1 MKKTILSVIL
11 VIALLFTQMGAF
23 AFDDMNEE
31 RLSWAKTAVEE
42 MADSG
47 LIKGYEDGSFRPDNA
62 VTKQEALILI
72 ARVLGFTEKS
82 SAEYIEIASDIYA
95 ETLAELETPYKDEIS
110 YLLYRGILT
119 ADDLAIYASNTEA
132 THPLKRYEAAVLLT
146 KVFERDLAAVESA
159 EIKIS
164 FEDMADIPA
173 TSKAYV
179 NYVCDKGI
187 MNGMGENLFA
197 PNEKLTRAMI
207 ATLLYRIIPVLDYEF
222 AEGSMLRFDA
232 SSSSLRLTSDADENV
247 TYTVDAKVP
256 AVLDGSV
263 AKISDFSAGT
273 KVRVTFSGADVI
285 FVEGISSAFETT
297 VTGIYNG
304 YEVYED
310 ATAILIK
317 DAKTNKS
324 ESYPI
329 STSVTVTKNDKA
341 SSVSDLVKTDYI
353 SASIKAGKVIH
364 IQAEDKTVVV
374 SGVVDSITLEPEFTL
389 NVEIDDEIISYT
401 AADTVVVRR
410 NSKVVDLS
418 DIAAGDR
425 VKLTLVYGLISEVSA
440 TSTTVKETGTIAK
453 ILISNTPSLTVS
465 VDGDEVT
472 YYLARNAKIKVAQDG
487 NSIYDLRLGDTID
500 LVIEGKTITEISLV
514 ASTASST
521 NITGVVE
528 NVESSYGYIKLVDST
543 SLIFTK
549 GAKVQDN
556 SGLSMTVKQIK
567 AGDSITVFGTA
578 TSGAVEATLIIV
590 NK

>member
-1 MKKTILSVIL
+1 MKKTLLSVIL
-11 VIALLFTQMGAF
+11 VIALLFTQFSVF

-42 MADSG
+42 MAKAG

-82 SAEYIEIASDIYA
+82 SAEYIEIASDIYS
-95 ETLAELETPYKDEIS
+95 ETLAELTTPYKDEIS

-119 ADDLAIYASNTEA
+119 TDDLLVYASNVEA
-132 THPLKRYEAAVLLT
+132 AHPLKRYEAAVLLT

-173 TSKAYV
+173 TAKAYV

-187 MNGMGENLFA
+187 MNGMGDNLYM
-197 PNEKLTRAMI
+197 PNEKVTRAMI
-207 ATLLYRIIPVLDYEF
+207 ATLLYRIIPVLDFDY
-222 AEGSMLRFDA
+222 AEGNVLRFNADD
-232 SSSSLRLTSDADENV
+232 SSIRLSIADDEIV
-247 TYTVDAKVP
+247 TYSVKSNVP
-256 AVLDGSV
+256 AVLDGSK
-263 AKISDFSAGT
+263 AKISDFAAGT
-273 KVRVTFSGADVI
+273 KVRLTFSGADVI
-285 FVEGISSAFETT
+285 FVEGISSSFETT

-304 YEVYED
+304 YEVFED

-324 ESYPI
+324 TSYPI
-329 STSVTVTKNDKA
+329 STSITVTKNDKA

-364 IQAEDKTVVV
+364 IQAEDKTVTVN
-374 SGVVDSITLEPEFTL
+374 GVVDSITFEPEYSL
-389 NVEIDDEIISYT
+389 NVKVGNDIIAYT
-401 AADTVVVRR
+401 TTDNITVRR
-410 NSKVVDLS
+410 NNKSVDLS
-418 DIAAGDR
+418 DIAAGDK
-425 VKLTLVYGLISEVSA
+425 VKLTLVYGLISEISA
-440 TSTTVKETGTIAK
+440 TSTTVNETGTISE
-453 ILISNTPSLTVS
+453 ILISNTPSLTVEI
-465 VDGDEVT
+465 DGDAGT
-472 YYLARNAKIKVAQDG
+472 YYVARNASINAANG
-487 NSIYDLRLGDTID
+487 TTIYDLRLGDVVKMT
-500 LVIEGKTITEISLV
+500 IEGKTITAIDIV
-514 ASTASST
+514 TSTASNT
-521 NITGVVE
+521 NFSGVVE
-528 NVESSYGYIKLVDST
+528 TVEASYGYIKLADST

-556 SGLSMTVKQIK
+556 AGSSMTIKQIK
-567 AGDSITVFGTA
+567 AGDSITVFGTS